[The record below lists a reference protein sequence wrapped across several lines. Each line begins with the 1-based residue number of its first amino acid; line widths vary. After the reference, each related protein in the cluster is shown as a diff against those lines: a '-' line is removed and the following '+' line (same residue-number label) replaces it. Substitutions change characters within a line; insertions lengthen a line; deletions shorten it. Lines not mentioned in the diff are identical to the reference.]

1 MSLDFEVDAP
11 PLESL
16 DELVDWFAA
25 GEKTG
30 PALTVGVEHEKLPF
44 RRSDHSVVTYDDGIK
59 PFLEGMQRF
68 GWQPATEGH
77 LVALKRDGESI
88 TLEPGGQVELAGAP
102 HATLHRSKEE
112 LVRHVREVGE
122 VGRELGID
130 FAWLGIRPALRPE
143 DMPGVPKSRYRFM
156 AEYLPTKGR
165 RALDMMF
172 LTATVQANFDFTS
185 EADMVAKM
193 RTAMRISPAISA
205 LFANSPFRYGSW
217 DGHRST
223 RYAAWREVDPDR
235 CGFLPFVF
243 DEDFG
248 YRRYLEWALDIPM
261 LFFRREGKFI
271 DLGARP
277 FRRFFEEGFEGH
289 RPNIGDFETHLSL
302 TFPEVRLKQFIEVR
316 SVDCVPPDLAIAS
329 VALWKGLLYDE
340 TARQGADAVFEDLS
354 GPELE
359 SVQFKAAQQGPSAR
373 LRSGTLRD
381 RIGELLALAREGL
394 DRLGGDEAPLLE
406 PAQELFESGL
416 TPADRL
422 IANYGAEPAR
432 DGVIGDILDGAVA
445 KS

>member
-11 PLESL
+11 PIESL

-25 GEKTG
+25 GEKPSTS
-30 PALTVGVEHEKLPF
+30 LKVGVEHEKLPF
-44 RRSDHSVVTYDDGIK
+44 RRADHGVVGYDDGIK

-68 GWQPATEGH
+68 GWKPATEGP

-102 HATLHRSKEE
+102 RESLHASLDELHQ
-112 LVRHVREVGE
+112 HVREVNE
-122 VGRELGID
+122 VGDELGLG
-130 FAWLGIRPALRPE
+130 FAWLGIRPAERAS
-143 DMPGVPKSRYRFM
+143 DMPGVPKARYRFM
-156 AEYLPTKGR
+156 ADYLPTRGR

-193 RTAMRISPAISA
+193 RTAMRVSPAISA
-205 LFANSPFRYGSW
+205 LFGNSPYRHGAW

-248 YRRYLEWALDIPM
+248 YRRYLEWALDVPM

-289 RPNIGDFETHLSL
+289 RPNIGDFETHISL

-316 SVDCVPPDLAIAS
+316 SVDCVPPNLAISA

-340 TARQGADAVFEDLS
+340 KARDGADQVFADLS
-354 GPELE
+354 VHELE
-359 SVQFKAAQQGPSAR
+359 ALQFRAAQDGPKAR
-373 LRSGTLRD
+373 VRSGTLKD
-381 RIGELLALAREGL
+381 RIGELLTLARGGL
-394 DRLGGDEAPLLE
+394 ERLGHGEAPLLD
-406 PAQELFESGL
+406 PAVALFESGQTL
-416 TPADRL
+416 SDRL
-422 IANYGAEPAR
+422 VQTYGAEPAR
-432 DGVIGDILDGAVA
+432 DRAIGRILDGARATV
-445 KS
+445 